1 MVLTLHQYQK
11 VLSIWRIGLVIK
23 KTSDYV
29 HGPQEVRSFHLGLS
43 LSHHI
48 NLMRSISCK
57 NNPNRFCC
65 IPTIWSPFISG
76 IRNRML
82 MEHHM
87 EQQIKNLIGRKNV
100 FSGMLHTFLNDQVP
114 APIVLF
120 YLKLQVQLSLLHPFI
135 FVLAMKSNLSPEC
148 LAQSICSRIVK
159 FPIRWFGW

>member
-1 MVLTLHQYQK
+1 
-11 VLSIWRIGLVIK
+11 
-23 KTSDYV
+23 
-29 HGPQEVRSFHLGLS
+29 
-43 LSHHI
+43 
-48 NLMRSISCK
+48 
-57 NNPNRFCC
+57 
-65 IPTIWSPFISG
+65 
-76 IRNRML
+76 ML

-159 FPIRWFGW
+159 FPIRWFSCTSNCKSSTLSCIQPFSLFGNHQIPAQIILMYLQLQVKLSLLYPIIFVLAMKSNVISRVPEIS